1 MILARLWIV
10 QHEFTISEFGA
21 FDRGRTDDAKSSPT
35 FINALMM
42 TLNWVRTI
50 LFFLLPMNA
59 SSFLDSHF
67 VFHKNKLYLT
77 LN

>member
-21 FDRGRTDDAKSSPT
+21 FDRGRIDDAKSSP
-35 FINALMM
+35 ALIDDLIM

-50 LFFLLPMNA
+50 LFFCFP
-59 SSFLDSHF
+59 
-67 VFHKNKLYLT
+67 
-77 LN
+77 

>member
-21 FDRGRTDDAKSSPT
+21 FHRGRTDDAKSSPAL
-35 FINALMM
+35 IDALMM

-50 LFFLLPMNA
+50 LYI
-59 SSFLDSHF
+59 SSTPAGTGAGGC
-67 VFHKNKLYLT
+67 LT
-77 LN
+77 AKKGA